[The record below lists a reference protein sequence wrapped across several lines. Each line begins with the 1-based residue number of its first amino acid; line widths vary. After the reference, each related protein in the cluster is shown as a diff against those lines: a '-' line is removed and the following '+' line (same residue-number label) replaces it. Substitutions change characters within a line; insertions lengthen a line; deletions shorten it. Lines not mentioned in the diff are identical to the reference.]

1 MPNVLSYNE
10 WADLK
15 QANHV
20 NHDGYLDSS
29 PNNTN
34 PYNIIPSADITMDG
48 VSRRLKLT
56 PEKGDSII
64 AEPNSGSYN
73 FGDSSWV
80 LEIPQD

>member
-1 MPNVLSYNE
+1 VPKVLSYNE

-20 NHDGYLDSS
+20 THDGYLDSS

-56 PEKGDSII
+56 PEKGESIV

>member
-1 MPNVLSYNE
+1 MPKVLSYDE
-10 WADLK
+10 WANLK

-56 PEKGDSII
+56 PEKGESII

-73 FGDSSWV
+73 FGDSNCV

>member
-1 MPNVLSYNE
+1 MPKVLSYNE

-73 FGDSSWV
+73 FGDSNWV

>member
-1 MPNVLSYNE
+1 VPNVLSYNE

-56 PEKGDSII
+56 PEKGESII

>member
-1 MPNVLSYNE
+1 MPKVLSYNE

-34 PYNIIPSADITMDG
+34 LYNIIPSADITMDG

>member
-1 MPNVLSYNE
+1 VPKVLSYNE

-80 LEIPQD
+80 LEIPLD

>member
-1 MPNVLSYNE
+1 MPKVLSYDE
-10 WADLK
+10 WANLK
-15 QANHV
+15 QADHV

-56 PEKGDSII
+56 PEKGESII

-73 FGDSSWV
+73 FGDSKWV

>member
-1 MPNVLSYNE
+1 VPNVLSYNE

>member
-1 MPNVLSYNE
+1 MSNVLSYDE
-10 WADLK
+10 WAKIK
-15 QANHV
+15 QADHV

-34 PYNIIPSADITMDG
+34 SYNIIPSANITMDG
-48 VSRRLKLT
+48 VSRRLKLI
-56 PEKGDSII
+56 PQKGKPVI

-73 FGDSSWV
+73 FGESDWV